1 MSQAM
6 TESHPNSTTS
16 VDTSAVSGVDQ
27 SVVENGREVLRIE
40 AEALVSLIDRVGE
53 AFASAVD
60 LVFNCTGRVIVAG
73 IGKSGLIARK
83 IVATMNSTGTPAIY
97 LHPSDAIHGD
107 LGMVRKEDVVLLISK
122 SGVTD
127 ELKLILPIFSRIGV
141 KIISILGNTGASAL
155 ADVSDIVL
163 DASVREEACPHNLA
177 PTASTT
183 AALALGDALAVA
195 LLKKRDFT
203 AEDFAMFHPG
213 GSLGKRLLLRV
224 HELMITGDRM
234 PTVHQAVPLKD
245 AIIEMT
251 TKRLGATCVVDDNG
265 TLVGMITD
273 GDLRRLLERD
283 TDMKNLLAV
292 DVMSSRPK
300 TILPGTLAAVAL
312 ELMERHKITQL
323 IVTDESRMPLGI
335 VHMHDLVQLGLG

>member
-1 MSQAM
+1 M
-6 TESHPNSTTS
+6 TDSRI
-16 VDTSAVSGVDQ
+16 A
-27 SVVENGREVLRIE
+27 ENGRDVVRIE
-40 AEALVSLIDRVGE
+40 AEALLSIIDRIGE
-53 AFASAVD
+53 DFTRAVE
-60 LVFNCTGRVIVAG
+60 LIYHSKGRVIVAG

-97 LHPSDAIHGD
+97 LHPADAIHGD
-107 LGMVRKEDVVLLISK
+107 LGMVRSEDVVLLLSK
-122 SGVTD
+122 SGVTE

-141 KIISILGNTGASAL
+141 KVISILGNTGASSL
-155 ADVSDIVL
+155 ADHSDIIL

-203 AEDFAMFHPG
+203 AEDFALFHPG

-224 HELMITGDRM
+224 NEIMTAGDEVPR
-234 PTVHQAVPLKD
+234 VHQAVPLKD
-245 AIIEMT
+245 AILEIT
-251 TKRLGATCVVDDNG
+251 SKRLGATCVTDDDG
-265 TLVGMITD
+265 QLVGMITD

-283 TDMKNLLAV
+283 TDIKNLLAV
-292 DVMSSRPK
+292 DVMNTRPK
-300 TILPGTLAAVAL
+300 TILSSTLAASAL
-312 ELMERHKITQL
+312 ELMEQHKITQL
-323 IVTDESRMPLGI
+323 IVTDEARVPIGI

>member
-1 MSQAM
+1 M
-6 TESHPNSTTS
+6 TDSRNIPTAATGTAPDVEATT
-16 VDTSAVSGVDQ
+16 AII
-27 SVVENGREVLRIE
+27 ENGREVLRIE
-40 AEALVSLIDRVGE
+40 AEALASLVDRLGE
-53 AFASAVD
+53 DFSRAVD
-60 LVFNCTGRVIVAG
+60 VIFHCSGRVIVAG

-107 LGMVRKEDVVLLISK
+107 LGMVRREDVVLLISK

-127 ELKLILPIFSRIGV
+127 ELKLILPIFARIGV
-141 KIISILGNTGASAL
+141 KIISILGNNGPSAL

-224 HELMITGDRM
+224 RELMITGESI
-234 PTVHQAVPLKD
+234 PIVHQAVPLKD
-245 AIIEMT
+245 AILEIT
-251 TKRLGATCVVDDNG
+251 SKRLGATCVVNDEG
-265 TLVGMITD
+265 KLVGMITD

-292 DVMSSRPK
+292 DVMNSRPK
-300 TILPGTLAAVAL
+300 TILPSLLAAGAL
-312 ELMERHKITQL
+312 ELMEQHKITQL
-323 IVTDESRMPLGI
+323 IVTDEARVPIGF

>member
-1 MSQAM
+1 MS
-6 TESHPNSTTS
+6 
-16 VDTSAVSGVDQ
+16 DTPASILPDDDRDILA
-27 SVVENGREVLRIE
+27 NGREVLRIE
-40 AEALVSLIDRVGE
+40 AAAVASLVDRIGPE
-53 AFASAVD
+53 FARAVD
-60 LVFNCTGRVIVAG
+60 LIFRSTGRVIVAG

-107 LGMVRKEDVVLLISK
+107 LGMVRREDVVLLISK

-141 KIISILGNTGASAL
+141 PMISILGNSGPSAL
-155 ADVSDIVL
+155 AEVSDIVL

-183 AALALGDALAVA
+183 AALAMGDALAVA

-203 AEDFAMFHPG
+203 AEDFALFHPG

-224 HELMITGDRM
+224 QELMITGDRI
-234 PTVHQAVPLKD
+234 PVVHQAVALKD
-245 AIIEMT
+245 AILEIT
-251 TKRLGATCVVDDNG
+251 SKRLGATCVVDDAG
-265 TLVGMITD
+265 RLVGMITD

-292 DVMSSRPK
+292 DVMSTRPK
-300 TILPGTLAAVAL
+300 TILPTTLAAGAL
-312 ELMERHKITQL
+312 ELMEKHKITQL
-323 IVTDESRMPLGI
+323 IVTNEAREPIGF